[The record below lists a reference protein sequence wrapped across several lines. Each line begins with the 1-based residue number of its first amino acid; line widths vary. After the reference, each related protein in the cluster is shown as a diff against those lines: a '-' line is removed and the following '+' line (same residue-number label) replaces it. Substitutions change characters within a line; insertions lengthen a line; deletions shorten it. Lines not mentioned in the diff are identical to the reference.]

1 MLPQNKGLLLV
12 LFAGLVSG
20 ISIFLNK
27 YAVSVFNPFSFT
39 FLKNAVVAVLLLA
52 VLLFIYKKNSFS
64 NLTQKNWLQL
74 GIIGLV
80 GGSIA
85 FLIYFY
91 ALSQTSAINAGFLHK
106 TLLFVFAGAL
116 GTLWLKEK
124 IDKPF
129 AIGAALLLIGNFLIL
144 AKFGGFVAADALIL
158 VAVVLW
164 AIENVYAKKVMADSA
179 LTGLQV
185 AFGRMF
191 FGALIML
198 AFLAV
203 TNNVPT
209 IGDLTGSQ
217 FQWILVTGGLLFL
230 FVASFYSGL
239 KWIPVSKA
247 TALLSVGQPVTAF
260 LSVLFLGQAI
270 APMEAAGFLALLIGV
285 AFVGISILGVQS
297 PKWHFVRS
305 NSRL

>member
-12 LFAGLVSG
+12 LFTGLVSG
-20 ISIFLNK
+20 VSIFLNK
-27 YAVSVFNPFSFT
+27 YAVAVFNPFSFT

-52 VLLFIYKKNSFS
+52 VLVVVYKKNSFA
-64 NLTQKNWLQL
+64 NLQL
-74 GIIGLV
+74 KHWKQLALIGLV

-85 FLIYFY
+85 FLVYFY

-129 AIGAALLLIGNFLIL
+129 AIGAALLLLGNFL
-144 AKFGGFVAADALIL
+144 AVSKFGGFVWADALIA

-164 AIENVYAKKVMADSA
+164 ALENAYAKKVLAEIS
-179 LTGLQV
+179 GLQV

-191 FGALIML
+191 FGGLIML
-198 AFLAV
+198 VFLFF
-203 TNNVPT
+203 TNNFPNAAELS
-209 IGDLTGSQ
+209 IPQ
-217 FQWILVTGGLLFL
+217 IQWIFVTGGLLFL
-230 FVASFYSGL
+230 FAASFYSGL

-247 TALLSVGQPVTAF
+247 TALLSIGQPVTAV
-260 LSVLFLGQAI
+260 LSVLFLGQAVS
-270 APMEAAGFLALLIGV
+270 AVEAAGFLALLIGV
-285 AFVGISILGVQS
+285 ALVGFSVLGS
-297 PKWHFVRS
+297 PSPNWHFFR